1 VLNLLH
7 IVYWIYE
14 YKYMYVYIYGLLELN
29 MLNVYIHWIVQIMY
43 MVLTFCINSSWNFVQ
58 IGVPLSTECSVD
70 GYRPW
75 SNLSSL
81 RVLVLTFLY

>member
-14 YKYMYVYIYGLLELN
+14 YKYMY
-29 MLNVYIHWIVQIMY
+29 VYIHWIVQIMY